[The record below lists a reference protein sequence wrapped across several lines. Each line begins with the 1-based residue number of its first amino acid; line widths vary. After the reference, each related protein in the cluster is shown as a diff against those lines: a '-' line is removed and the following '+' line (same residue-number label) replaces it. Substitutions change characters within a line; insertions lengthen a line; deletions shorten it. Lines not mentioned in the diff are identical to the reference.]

1 MKQRVVSENRA
12 KGKRM
17 EKKKRILTAACAVG
31 VMTNGG
37 MILSPAMASIIEY
50 FSEVPEM
57 LSQML
62 ITVPAL
68 MMVPSSVVSSYI
80 NKKYSRRQT

>member
-1 MKQRVVSENRA
+1 ME
-12 KGKRM
+12 GKRM
-17 EKKKRILTAACAVG
+17 EKKKKILTAACAVG

-37 MILSPAMASIIEY
+37 MILSPAMASIIES
-50 FSEVPEM
+50 FPEVPEM

-68 MMVPSSVVSSYI
+68 MMVPASVISSYL
-80 NKKYSRRQT
+80 N